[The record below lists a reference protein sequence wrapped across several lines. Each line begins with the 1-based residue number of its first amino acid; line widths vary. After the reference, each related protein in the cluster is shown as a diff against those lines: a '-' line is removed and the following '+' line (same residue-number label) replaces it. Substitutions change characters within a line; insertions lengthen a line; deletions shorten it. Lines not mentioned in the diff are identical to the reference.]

1 MMNTERIK
9 LFEKAI
15 SEIQTLSEQYPMIEQ
30 FQSVKAQ
37 LKYLIDIE
45 EGKRSDYERL
55 KDINIGLITVR
66 EIEDRNM
73 GIANL
78 MYEVTSEVEKMK
90 TT

>member
-1 MMNTERIK
+1 MNIERIK

-15 SEIQTLSEQYPMIEQ
+15 AAIQMLSKQYPMIEQ
-30 FQSVKAQ
+30 FRSVKNQ
-37 LKYLIDIE
+37 LAYLIDIE
-45 EGKRSDYERL
+45 SGRKTDCERL

-73 GIANL
+73 DIANL

-90 TT
+90 TV